1 MATQRIIHAGEVG
14 DEARAGGLLL
24 VDFEFFVDQREV
36 VGKYAQAFGTTEHQ
50 VRTGLECVMHGGDHA
65 LLQFRTEIDQ
75 EVAATDQVEAGER
88 RVLRY
93 ILLSEDTEF
102 ADSLLNLIALVD
114 ARKKA
119 L

>member
-1 MATQRIIHAGEVG
+1 
-14 DEARAGGLLL
+14 
-24 VDFEFFVDQREV
+24 
-36 VGKYAQAFGTTEHQ
+36 
-50 VRTGLECVMHGGDHA
+50 MHGGDDA

-88 RVLRY
+88 RVLRD

-102 ADSLLNLIALVD
+102 ADNLLNLIALVD